1 MRKLSDLQNLLFR
14 LGALLMLAGAV
25 SHLFY
30 EVPATVVFLSGVL
43 LFASMQLQ
51 MVYEGRNFI
60 VARLRRQQLFGASM
74 LVLSGASMTSQLFGY
89 NATQHNEWV
98 ICLLVGALVELY
110 TTLRISMELKK
121 EKK

>member
-25 SHLFY
+25 LHLFY

-74 LVLSGASMTSQLFGY
+74 LVLSGAAMTLQLFGY

-110 TTLRISMELKK
+110 TTLRISMELEK